1 MRRLMRQDGAAGA
14 GGRPPD
20 GRGQSE
26 TIGVVLLVAV
36 GIVLAAG
43 VGQPVSGPTI
53 ARAGE

>member
-1 MRRLMRQDGAAGA
+1 MRQDGAAGA

-36 GIVLAAG
+36 VIVLAAG

-53 ARAGE
+53 AQAGE